1 LFCKERKGNH
11 VLENVT
17 SYLSFT
23 FGNAL
28 MCSYEILLFMTA
40 NSHVLITLIL
50 ISALGVV
57 AIPFGNPKFIGEA
70 IIVELSFIMLSVL
83 VWRGYTKVLYACI
96 ALAITVIIGNT
107 TSPAHIH
114 LMATFSKPIN
124 ALILIIGGYV
134 LQGILIYTSLK
145 TILRIRRLRS
155 VTQPSTI

>member
-17 SYLSFT
+17 SYWSFT

-57 AIPFGNPKFIGEA
+57 AIPFGNPKFIGES

-83 VWRGYTKVLYACI
+83 VWRGYTKVFYACI

-114 LMATFSKPIN
+114 LMATFSKPNN